1 MPIAKDII
9 IIGGGMVGAACAAG
23 FAQQN
28 LNVQL
33 IEKSPLPEFDPEAP
47 YDLRISAISVASV
60 KLLQQLNAWQYIEKM
75 RLCPYRGLE
84 TWEIDGFATR
94 FHSADLNLPELGF
107 MVENNLIQLG
117 LWRAFAD
124 KANVQTAV
132 GHTVQKI
139 EKCGQ
144 DWQIFLDNGQSY
156 RAPLIIA
163 ADGANSQL
171 RQVAGI
177 GLTGWQYR
185 QSCMLILVDTEAEQ
199 QDVTWQQFFPS
210 GPRAFLPL
218 APTQRG
224 NQACLVWYDEP
235 SEIRRLK
242 QLSAEKLTQEIE
254 LAFPA
259 RLGKIN
265 VQCADSFEL
274 TRRHAQDYFKDGIVL
289 VGDAAHTINP
299 LAGQGV
305 NLGFKDVK
313 ALLDVT
319 RQALK
324 CGQNLADF
332 DVLSRYQRKRQ
343 ADNLIMQ
350 TGMDVFYKAFK
361 EDILPLKIAR
371 NIALMAADKAVL
383 LKKQALKYAL
393 GL

>member
-1 MPIAKDII
+1 MPIQKDII

-23 FAQQN
+23 LAQQE
-28 LNVQL
+28 LNIQL

-47 YDLRISAISVASV
+47 YDLRISAISAASV
-60 KLLQQLNAWQYIEKM
+60 KLLQQLNAWSYIEKM
-75 RLCPYRGLE
+75 RVCPYRALE
-84 TWEIDGFATR
+84 TWEIDGFPTH
-94 FHSADLNLPELGF
+94 FHSDELHLPELGF
-107 MVENNLIQLG
+107 MVENNLVQLG

-124 KANVQTAV
+124 KANVQTSV
-132 GHTVQKI
+132 GQAIQKI

-144 DWQIFLDNGQSY
+144 NWQVLLADNQSY
-156 RAPLIIA
+156 CAPLLIA

-171 RQVAGI
+171 RQITGI
-177 GLTGWQYR
+177 GLSGWQYR
-185 QSCMLILVDTEAEQ
+185 QSCMLILVDTELPQ
-199 QDVTWQQFFPS
+199 QDMTWQQFFPS

-218 APTQRG
+218 APTAKG

-235 SEIRRLK
+235 GRIRRLK
-242 QLSAEKLTQEIE
+242 QLSAEKLAEEIE
-254 LAFPA
+254 QAFPS
-259 RLGKIN
+259 RLGKIK

-313 ALLDVT
+313 ALLEVSA
-319 RQALK
+319 QALK

-332 DVLSRYQRKRQ
+332 EVLSRYQRKRK
-343 ADNLIMQ
+343 ADNLLMQ
-350 TGMDVFYKAFK
+350 SGMDIFYKAFK

-371 NIALMAADKAVL
+371 NLALFAADKAKP

>member
-9 IIGGGMVGAACAAG
+9 IIGGGMIGAACAAG
-23 FAQQN
+23 LAQQG
-28 LNVQL
+28 LNIQL
-33 IEKSPLPEFDPEAP
+33 IEKSSLPEFDPEAP

-60 KLLQQLNAWQYIEKM
+60 KLLKQLNAWQYIEKM
-75 RLCPYRGLE
+75 RVCPYRGLE
-84 TWEIDGFATR
+84 TWEIDGFATH
-94 FHSADLNLPELGF
+94 FHSSELNLPELGF

-132 GHTVQKI
+132 GYSIQKI

-144 DWQIFLDNGQSY
+144 NWQFFLDNSQSY
-156 RAPLIIA
+156 SAPLIIA

-171 RQVAGI
+171 RRLAGI
-177 GLTGWQYR
+177 GISGWQYR
-185 QSCMLILVDTEAEQ
+185 HGCMLILVDTEVAQ
-199 QDVTWQQFFPS
+199 QDITWQQFFPS

-218 APTQRG
+218 APTTRG
-224 NQACLVWYDEP
+224 NQACLVWYDDP
-235 SEIRRLK
+235 AKIRRLK
-242 QLSAEKLTQEIE
+242 QLPVEKLTEEIE
-254 LAFPA
+254 QAFPA

-265 VQCADSFEL
+265 VQRADSFEL
-274 TRRHAQDYFKDGIVL
+274 TRRHAQDYFKNGILL

-313 ALLDVT
+313 ALLEVT
-319 RQALK
+319 QQALK
-324 CGQNLADF
+324 CGQNFTDF
-332 DVLSRYQRKRQ
+332 DVLSRYQRKRK

-350 TGMDVFYKAFK
+350 TGMDIFYKAFK
-361 EDILPLKIAR
+361 EDIVPLKIAR
-371 NIALMAADKAVL
+371 NIALMAADKIVP
-383 LKKQALKYAL
+383 LKKQAMKYAL